1 MWIDKLK
8 NDIIYSNALCIREI
22 IQTGSITFN
31 AVLLSLMLV
40 ACSAAETQLPADID
54 KVPEEIFT
62 EAAQTVTARK
72 TELSIQLPTLPPEA
86 MIKTIAVGTS
96 TPMPTVTP
104 TLSPTPAP
112 PTQTFTPT
120 PLTTQNPVED
130 FAVFVSDITI
140 PDNTIIRPFEPFTK
154 TWRIKNKGSTT
165 WSPAYQITFVKG
177 DLMGADAEIPLGTTV
192 LPKKVVDISV
202 SFVAPPAA
210 GHYRGYW
217 NLRNAQGQ
225 LIGMGGDPE
234 RAFWVDIEVSDFID
248 PDATG
253 VPVAGSGIITSLVLE
268 IDHNTAEATCP
279 HIFTFTTEFNLKKQ
293 TALTYKLEMGAT
305 EGSLD
310 IKLPLPVTKTYG
322 VGTHK
327 VTYVLHFS
335 NDLKAWAR
343 FLISEPFEL
352 RSNEV
357 QFSLDCR

>member
-8 NDIIYSNALCIREI
+8 CYTFAGNTSYKRKI
-22 IQTGSITFN
+22 IQIGSGILG
-31 AVLLSLMLV
+31 AVLLNLLLV
-40 ACSAAETQLPADID
+40 ACSATETSQPVNID
-54 KVPEEIFT
+54 KVPGEIFT
-62 EAAQTVTARK
+62 EAARTVLARK
-72 TELSIQLPTLPPEA
+72 TELSMQLPTLPPEA
-86 MIKTIAVGTS
+86 MIKTIAVGTA
-96 TPMPTVTP
+96 TPMPTVTS
-104 TLSPTPAP
+104 TLSPTPVP
-112 PTQTFTPT
+112 PTQTYTPT
-120 PLTTQNPVED
+120 PFSTQYPVED

-140 PDNTIIRPFEPFTK
+140 PDNTIMRPFEPFTK

-165 WSPAYQITFVKG
+165 WSPAYQIVFVKG
-177 DLMGADAEIPLGTTV
+177 DLMGADAEIPLGTAV
-192 LPKKVVDISV
+192 PPKKTVDISV

-217 NLRNAQGQ
+217 NLRNEQGQ
-225 LIGMGGDPE
+225 SIGMGGDPE

-248 PDATG
+248 PNATG
-253 VPVAGSGIITSLVLE
+253 VPVAGNGIITSLVLE
-268 IDHNTAEATCP
+268 IDHDTAEATCP

-293 TALTYKLEMGAT
+293 TTLTYKLEMGAT

-327 VTYVLHFS
+327 VVYVLHFS
-335 NDLKAWAR
+335 NDINAWAR